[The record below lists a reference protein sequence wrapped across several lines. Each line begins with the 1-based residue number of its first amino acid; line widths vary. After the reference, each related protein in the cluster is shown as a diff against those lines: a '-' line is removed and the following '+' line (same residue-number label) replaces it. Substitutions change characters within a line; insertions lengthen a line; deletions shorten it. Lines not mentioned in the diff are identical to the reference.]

1 MQICAN
7 CGEENP
13 DRFRLCGYCGTALAP
28 EVPVEEVR
36 RTVSIVFSDLKGSTA
51 LGERLDSEHLRE
63 VLNFYFN
70 EMRRV
75 LERHGGRVEK
85 YIGDAIM
92 AVFGLPRVHED
103 DALRAVRAA
112 FEMKERLV
120 EVNELLQANYG
131 VRLENRT
138 GVNTG
143 EVVAGDVSSGQRLV
157 TGDTVNTAARLEQNA
172 PTNEILIGGST
183 YYLVRDA
190 VSVEQVE
197 PLELKGKSD
206 RVPAYL
212 LQGVSGRDDGYSRRL
227 DLPIVGRERELSMF
241 EHTLEGAVEEGRCHI
256 VTIFGPAGVG
266 KSRLIREFLDRVSA
280 RATTLTGRCLSYGEG
295 ITYWPIAEMV
305 RQAAGI
311 EENDAL
317 EQARTK
323 LGALLPDHP
332 DVTQRLGAAIGLIEE
347 SFSAEETFWAVRRA
361 LEITAAE
368 RPLVVLVDDIHWAE
382 PTLLDLLRFL
392 VAECRAPVVL
402 LCSARRELVE
412 EHPAWAD
419 DGERTITLTLD
430 PLEAGESAR
439 VMRNLLGVADLDAK
453 IVDRVAEAADG
464 NPLYLEQM
472 LSMLIDQG
480 VLRQEQ
486 GRWVTTAAI
495 TQLEVPPTIA
505 ALLTA
510 RLDRLGQ
517 SERTVIERGAVIG
530 QVFYRGAVEA
540 LVPPPMQPEVEPS
553 LQALTTKEL
562 IGPHDESMIG
572 QEAFRFLHALIRDAA
587 YRGILKR
594 TRAELHEAFV
604 NWVESATG
612 DRTLEY
618 EEIRGYHLE
627 QAFKIRTELGVP
639 DETVEA
645 VGRRAAAY
653 LSSAGRRALAR
664 GDLPAAERLL
674 RRAAS
679 TLPDSDPEAVELL
692 IEAGEALVDL
702 GELAEA
708 DAVLGSAIERGSRG
722 EREMQALGAQMVHL
736 RLHYE
741 TEGEDPEGTLLED
754 VELAVKRFEQA
765 NDHMGLIRAC
775 HLLLLMHWTA
785 GRHGLA
791 EQAALV
797 MIEHARAVG
806 DRTREIR
813 ILPALATCSTYGP
826 TPVAE
831 AAERCKRLLDEVGGD
846 RKSDALIRASL
857 ARLEA
862 MRGNFDEARRL
873 YRQSRATLEE
883 FGWNLFAALTSLDS
897 CTVEFLARDPVG
909 AESELRRDFE
919 ALEAMG
925 ERNYIATTSA
935 YLAFALLL
943 QGRYDEADRFVTF
956 SEETAAAD
964 DLMSQFLWRQF
975 RARLLAHQA
984 AFEEAIKLAQTAVE
998 LTDQTEEIE
1007 QQGNSRLDLAHVLA
1021 KAGQTDEAA
1030 AAYRQ
1035 AIERYERKGI
1045 LVLVEDVKERLAA
1058 LEATTT

>member
-1 MQICAN
+1 MQICPN

-13 DRFRLCGYCGTALAP
+13 DRFRLCGFCGTSLAP

-63 VLNFYFN
+63 VLNLYFN
-70 EMRRV
+70 EMRGV

-120 EVNELLQANYG
+120 EVNELLQTNYG

-172 PTNEILIGGST
+172 PTCEILIGVST
-183 YYLVRDA
+183 YHLVRDA
-190 VSVEQVE
+190 VSVEPVE

-212 LQGVSGRDDGYSRRL
+212 LRGVSNRDPGYSRRL
-227 DLPIVGRERELSMF
+227 DLPIVGREAELSKL
-241 EHTLEGAVEEGRCHI
+241 EHTLERAIEERRCHV
-256 VTIFGPAGVG
+256 VTIFGPAGAG
-266 KSRLIREFLDRVSA
+266 KSRLIREFLDRVSL
-280 RATTLTGRCLSYGEG
+280 RATTLTGRCLSYGDG
-295 ITYWPIAEMV
+295 ITYWPIGEVV

-311 EENDAL
+311 EESDAL

-323 LGALLPDHP
+323 LGAMLPDHP
-332 DVTQRLGAAIGLIEE
+332 DVTERLGAAIGLIDA

-361 LEITAAE
+361 LEIAADD
-368 RPLVVLVDDIHWAE
+368 RPFVVLVDDIHWAE

-392 VAECRAPVVL
+392 VGECLAPVVL

-412 EHPAWAD
+412 EHPDWAD
-419 DGERTITLTLD
+419 EGERTITLTLD
-430 PLEAGESAR
+430 PLEAEESAR
-439 VMRNLLGVADLDAK
+439 VMRNLLGVADLDAT
-453 IVDRVAEAADG
+453 IVNRVAQAADG

-480 VLRQEQ
+480 VIRQER

-495 TQLEVPPTIA
+495 TELEVPPTIA

-510 RLDRLGQ
+510 RLDRLTQ

-530 QVFYRGAVEA
+530 QVFYRGAIEA
-540 LVPPPMQPEVEPS
+540 LVPPLVQPEVEPC
-553 LQALTTKEL
+553 LHTLTNKEL
-562 IGPHDESMIG
+562 IGPHDESMVG
-572 QEAFRFLHALIRDAA
+572 QETFRFLHALIRDAA

-604 NWVESATG
+604 NWVETATG

-627 QAFKIRTELGVP
+627 QAYTIRTERGVP
-639 DETVEA
+639 DATIEA
-645 VGRRAAAY
+645 VGRRAAVY
-653 LSSAGRRALAR
+653 LGSAGRRAMAR
-664 GDLPAAERLL
+664 GDLPAAEGLL
-674 RRAAS
+674 RRAAA

-692 IEAGEALVDL
+692 IEAGEALIDL
-702 GELAEA
+702 GELPQA
-708 DAVLGSAIERGSRG
+708 DEVLGDATERATRG
-722 EREMQALGAQMVHL
+722 EREMQALGAQMVRL

-741 TEGEDPEGTLLED
+741 TEGEDPNGTLLED
-754 VELAVKRFEQA
+754 VELAVKRFEHA

-785 GRHGLA
+785 GRQGLA
-791 EQAALV
+791 EQAVLTI
-797 MIEHARAVG
+797 IEHARAVG
-806 DRTREIR
+806 DRTREVR
-813 ILPALATCSTYGP
+813 HLSALATCYTYGP

-831 AAERCKRLLDEVGGD
+831 AAERGKRLLKEVGGD
-846 RKSDALIRASL
+846 RKADALIRASL

-862 MRGNFDEARRL
+862 MRGNFDEARTL
-873 YRQSRATLEE
+873 YRQSRATLEQ

-897 CTVEFLARDPVG
+897 GTVEFLARDPVS
-909 AESELRRDFE
+909 AEAELRRDFE
-919 ALEAMG
+919 ALDAMG

-943 QGRYDEADRFVTF
+943 QDRYDEADRFVTF
-956 SEETAAAD
+956 SQETAAAD
-964 DLMSQFLWRQF
+964 DLLSQFLWRQF
-975 RARLLAHQA
+975 RARLLAQKG
-984 AFEEAIKLAQTAVE
+984 AFEEAIALAQAAVE
-998 LTDQTEEIE
+998 LTDQTEETE

-1021 KAGQTDEAA
+1021 KAGRTPEAA
-1030 AAYRQ
+1030 IAYRQ
-1035 AIERYERKGI
+1035 AIELYERKGI
-1045 LVLVEDVKERLAA
+1045 VVLVDDVQQRLDA
-1058 LEATTT
+1058 LSS

>member
-1 MQICAN
+1 MQICPN

-13 DRFRLCGYCGTALAP
+13 DRFRLCGYCGTSLAP

-172 PTNEILIGGST
+172 PTCEVLIGQST
-183 YYLVRDA
+183 YHLVRDA
-190 VSVEQVE
+190 VSVEPVE
-197 PLELKGKSD
+197 PLELKGKAD

-212 LQGVSGRDDGYSRRL
+212 LRGVSGRDDGYTRRL
-227 DLPIVGRERELSMF
+227 DLPIVGREVELSML
-241 EHTLEGAVEEGRCHI
+241 ERTLQQAIEEQRCHV
-256 VTIFGPAGVG
+256 VTIFGPAGAG
-266 KSRLIREFLDRVSA
+266 KSRLIREFLDRINHQ
-280 RATTLTGRCLSYGEG
+280 ATTLTGRCLSYGEG
-295 ITYWPIAEMV
+295 ITYWAIGEMV

-311 EENDAL
+311 EESDAL
-317 EQARTK
+317 GEARMK
-323 LGALLPDHP
+323 LSALLPEHP
-332 DVTQRLGAAIGLIEE
+332 DVTERLGAAIGLLDA

-361 LEITAAE
+361 LEISASD

-382 PTLLDLLRFL
+382 PTLLELLRFL
-392 VAECRAPVVL
+392 VSECRAPVVL

-412 EHPAWAD
+412 EHPDWAN
-419 DGERTITLTLD
+419 DGERTITMTLD
-430 PLEAGESAR
+430 PLQAEESAR
-439 VMRNLLGVADLDAK
+439 VMRNLLGVADLDAT
-453 IVDRVAEAADG
+453 IVDRVAKAADG

-480 VLRQEQ
+480 VIRQEQ
-486 GRWVTTAAI
+486 GRWVTTSAI
-495 TQLEVPPTIA
+495 TALEVPPTIA

-510 RLDRLGQ
+510 RLDRL
-517 SERTVIERGAVIG
+517 SNTERTVIERGAVIG
-530 QVFYRGAVEA
+530 QVFYRGALEA
-540 LVPPPMQPEVEPS
+540 LVPPPVQPDVEPC
-553 LQALTTKEL
+553 LHTLTTKEL
-562 IGPHDESMIG
+562 IGPHDESVVG
-572 QEAFRFLHALIRDAA
+572 QETYRFLHALIRDAA

-604 NWVESATG
+604 NWVETSTG

-627 QAFKIRTELGVP
+627 QAYSIRTERGVP
-639 DETVEA
+639 DESIET

-653 LSSAGRRALAR
+653 LGSAGRRALAR
-664 GDLPAAERLL
+664 GDLPAAEGLL
-674 RRAAS
+674 RRAAA
-679 TLPDSDPEAVELL
+679 TLPDGDPEAVELM
-692 IEAGEALVDL
+692 IEAGEALIDL
-702 GELAEA
+702 GELVQADEVLDAARERATQAER
-708 DAVLGSAIERGSRG
+708 D
-722 EREMQALGAQMVHL
+722 MQALGAQMVHL

-741 TEGEDPEGTLLED
+741 TEGEDPDGTLLAD

-785 GRHGLA
+785 GQQGAA
-791 EQAALV
+791 EQAVLAI
-797 MIEHARAVG
+797 IEHARAVG
-806 DRTREIR
+806 DRTREVR
-813 ILPALATCSTYGP
+813 HLSALATCYTYGP

-831 AAERCKRLLDEVGGD
+831 AAERSKQLLEEVGGD
-846 RKSDALIRASL
+846 HKADALIRASL

-862 MRGNFDEARRL
+862 MRGNFDEARTL
-873 YRQSRATLEE
+873 YRQSRATLKE

-897 CTVEFLARDPVG
+897 GTVEFLARDPVS
-909 AESELRRDFE
+909 AEAELRRDFDT
-919 ALEAMG
+919 LEAMG
-925 ERNYIATTSA
+925 ERNYIATISA

-943 QGRYDEADRFVTF
+943 QERYEEADRFVTF
-956 SEETAAAD
+956 SQETAAAD
-964 DLMSQFLWRQF
+964 DLLTQFLWRQF
-975 RARLLAHQA
+975 RSRLLAQQGSY
-984 AFEEAIKLAQTAVE
+984 EEAIALAQAAVE

-1007 QQGNSRLDLAHVLA
+1007 QQGNARLDLAHVLA
-1021 KAGQTDEAA
+1021 KSGRIDEAST
-1030 AAYRQ
+1030 AYRQ
-1035 AIERYERKGI
+1035 ALERYERKGI
-1045 LVLVEDVKERLAA
+1045 VVLVEEVKRRMTA
-1058 LEATTT
+1058 LTG